1 MFLNSVVEYI
11 NDLSEQSKMFELE
24 KSNIEI
30 EIKFLLDKRI
40 KIPYGIQPNYTNHT
54 DKTNHTNKM
63 KHTDKIN
70 RPDKIN
76 QTDLKLRV
84 MSIVQNALKYGTLD
98 ISQTIN
104 FISTNDNGMFVK
116 QLYFTNGIQ
125 DKDKKN
131 YYFKKSLVAPFYM
144 VSDNI
149 SYKFTINMETSKQ
162 TDINMFDIT
171 RFRLRYTII
180 FNTDGFGSGWKL
192 DLTFVKET
200 KDASLSVLK
209 TIRDKMFSN
218 QIPIQNLLN
227 DFDWDYPDRIE
238 LELEYIDDI
247 KNFNISSIVKVLDG
261 FKQFELPNSE
271 LILNSNITNLELISC
286 ENPKTQKSFNNIKY
300 MTYENCINEIAQI
313 LKPKL
318 IDKFKSGY
326 FGLKQLGSNPVEL
339 NKNLYVTKVL
349 PNIQNFIVT
358 EKIDGIRSMII
369 IYPHD
374 GMCYIINNKNKD
386 GFSIKP
392 LTLSTSD
399 SMFANVSCIIL
410 DSEAIDSKYYI
421 FDVIKYEVNITT
433 NKGKINNVHEM
444 PFNKRLAYIKLIVD
458 HSNELLIDNEPF
470 LFAKH
475 FIELTTDSYMIDIK
489 TFYNDMLQIQNYS
502 IDGLIIISKNDNY
515 DNTLNYKWKPVIT
528 IDFVAKQCPND
539 MLGILPYI
547 IKPNKTLYLLFCG
560 IRSIEYKQ
568 WGIERFKLYDQIFPS
583 VCVNKYGKTNDSYI
597 PIQFS
602 PSADPY
608 AYLFWSDNDTLNNK
622 VIELS
627 YDNNEWVFLK
637 VRHDRVNDLNRKT
650 YYGNNFKVA
659 EQMWMNYKNP
669 LTLDIVCSA
678 FNTANN
684 TANNTGNKLN
694 IISNSIS
701 ISNSYFKKE
710 STEYVAMRKFNNYV
724 KKEIISSITQPRYTE
739 IYQWVIELASG
750 KGQDLQ
756 KYIDC
761 GFQKILM
768 TDIDIDALSE
778 IINRK
783 HKYIS
788 NINSNNVHRNSNKFK
803 IRKETQETQ
812 ETQEKICTN
821 EFSKIYIK
829 QLNLLDCYK
838 KNTELIY
845 NSQYGVPL
853 EGSKLVVCNLAL
865 HYIIPNKLKSQNFVN
880 FLNKILATDGIFI
893 FTSFNGEKI
902 FKLLELNANSDGI
915 WNKYNNAGKLLYSIK
930 KKYKGVFTGSNQQ
943 IGVLLPFT
951 DGEYYTE
958 NLININTLNAQLAKK
973 KIKLIANQSF
983 ETYLDKFSINKTNF
997 YKQLTDI
1004 DKEYISLYH
1013 FYIYKKF

>member
-1 MFLNSVVEYI
+1 MFLNNVVNYI
-11 NDLSEQSKMFELE
+11 HDLSTQSKLLE
-24 KSNIEI
+24 SENSNIEI

-40 KIPYGIQPNYTNHT
+40 KIPYGIQINQINYTNQINL
-54 DKTNHTNKM
+54 KT
-63 KHTDKIN
+63 
-70 RPDKIN
+70 
-76 QTDLKLRV
+76 RV
-84 MSIVQNALKYGTLD
+84 MGIVQNALKYGTLD

-104 FISTNDNGMFVK
+104 FINTNDNGMFVK

-144 VSDNI
+144 GSDNI

-180 FNTDGFGSGWKL
+180 FNTDGFGAGWKL

-200 KDASLSVLK
+200 RDASLSVLK
-209 TIRDKMFSN
+209 TIRDKMFSK

-227 DFDWDYPDRIE
+227 EFDWDYPDRIE

-271 LILNSNITNLELISC
+271 LILNSNITNLELISG
-286 ENPKTQKSFNNIKY
+286 EKTKTEKSCNNIKY

-318 IDKFKSGY
+318 IDKFKSGQ

-349 PNIQNFIVT
+349 PNIQNFMVT

-369 IYPHD
+369 IYPNN
-374 GMCYIINNKNKD
+374 GVCYIINNKNKD
-386 GFSIKP
+386 GFSIKS
-392 LTLSTSD
+392 LTPSITSN
-399 SMFANVSCIIL
+399 SIFANVSCIIL

-421 FDVIKYEVNITT
+421 FDVIKYEVNLTP
-433 NKGKINNVHEM
+433 NHKINNVHEM
-444 PFNKRLAYIKLIVD
+444 PFKKRLEYIKIIVD
-458 HSNELLIDNEPF
+458 NANELLIDNEPF

-475 FIELTTDSYMIDIK
+475 FIELTKDSYMLDIK

-568 WGIERFKLYDQIFPS
+568 WGIERFKLYDQIFPN

-597 PIQFS
+597 PIQFA

-608 AYLFWSDNDTLNNK
+608 AYLFWSDNDALNDK

-627 YDNNEWVFLK
+627 YDNNEWIFLK

-678 FNTANN
+678 FSTNNNIGNT
-684 TANNTGNKLN
+684 TDNKLN
-694 IISNSIS
+694 LISN
-701 ISNSYFKKE
+701 SNSYFKKE

-724 KKEIISSITQPRYTE
+724 KKEIISSITQQIE
-739 IYQWVIELASG
+739 LKWVIELASG

-788 NINSNNVHRNSNKFK
+788 NINSNNVHRNTNKFK
-803 IRKETQETQ
+803 MKKEN
-812 ETQEKICTN
+812 QEKTCTN
-821 EFSKIYIK
+821 ACSKIYIK

-880 FLNKILATDGIFI
+880 FLNKILDTDGIFI

-958 NLININTLNAQLAKK
+958 NLININVLNAQLEKK
-973 KIKLIANQSF
+973 KIKLIANESF
-983 ETYLDKFSINKTNF
+983 ETYLDKFSVNKTNF

>member
-1 MFLNSVVEYI
+1 MFLNNVVNYI
-11 NDLSEQSKMFELE
+11 HDLSTQSKLLE
-24 KSNIEI
+24 SENSNIEI

-40 KIPYGIQPNYTNHT
+40 KIPYGIQINQINYTNQINL
-54 DKTNHTNKM
+54 KT
-63 KHTDKIN
+63 
-70 RPDKIN
+70 
-76 QTDLKLRV
+76 RV
-84 MSIVQNALKYGTLD
+84 MGIVQNALKYGTLD

-104 FISTNDNGMFVK
+104 FINTNDNGMFVK

-180 FNTDGFGSGWKL
+180 FNTDGFGAGWKL

-200 KDASLSVLK
+200 RDASLSVLK
-209 TIRDKMFSN
+209 TIRDKMFSK

-227 DFDWDYPDRIE
+227 EFDWDYPDRIE

-271 LILNSNITNLELISC
+271 LILNSNITNLELISG
-286 ENPKTQKSFNNIKY
+286 EKTKTEKSCNNIKY

-318 IDKFKSGY
+318 IDKFKSGQ

-349 PNIQNFIVT
+349 PNIQNFMVT

-369 IYPHD
+369 IYPNN
-374 GMCYIINNKNKD
+374 GVCYIINNKNKD
-386 GFSIKP
+386 GFSIKS
-392 LTLSTSD
+392 LTPSITSN
-399 SMFANVSCIIL
+399 SIFANVSCIIL

-421 FDVIKYEVNITT
+421 FDVIKYEVNLTP
-433 NKGKINNVHEM
+433 NHKINNVHEM
-444 PFNKRLAYIKLIVD
+444 PFKKRLEYIKIIVD
-458 HSNELLIDNEPF
+458 NANELLIDNEPF

-475 FIELTTDSYMIDIK
+475 FIELTKDSYMLDIK

-568 WGIERFKLYDQIFPS
+568 WGIERFKLYDQIFPN

-597 PIQFS
+597 PIQFA

-608 AYLFWSDNDTLNNK
+608 AYLFWSDNDALNDK

-627 YDNNEWVFLK
+627 YDNNEWIFLK

-678 FNTANN
+678 FSTNNNIGNT
-684 TANNTGNKLN
+684 TDNKLN
-694 IISNSIS
+694 LISN
-701 ISNSYFKKE
+701 SNSYFKKE

-724 KKEIISSITQPRYTE
+724 KKEIISSITQQIE
-739 IYQWVIELASG
+739 LKWVIELASG

-788 NINSNNVHRNSNKFK
+788 NINSNNVHRNTNKFK
-803 IRKETQETQ
+803 MKKEN
-812 ETQEKICTN
+812 QEKTCTN
-821 EFSKIYIK
+821 ACSKIYIK

-880 FLNKILATDGIFI
+880 FLNKILDTDGIFI

-958 NLININTLNAQLAKK
+958 NLININVLNAQLEKK
-973 KIKLIANQSF
+973 KIKLIANESF
-983 ETYLDKFSINKTNF
+983 ETYLDKFSVNKTNF

>member
-1 MFLNSVVEYI
+1 MFLNNVVNYI
-11 NDLSEQSKMFELE
+11 HDLSTQSKLLE
-24 KSNIEI
+24 SENSNIEI

-40 KIPYGIQPNYTNHT
+40 KIPYGIQTNQINYTNQINL
-54 DKTNHTNKM
+54 KT
-63 KHTDKIN
+63 
-70 RPDKIN
+70 
-76 QTDLKLRV
+76 RV
-84 MSIVQNALKYGTLD
+84 MGIVQNALKYGTLD

-104 FISTNDNGMFVK
+104 FINTNDNGMFVK

-144 VSDNI
+144 GSDNI

-180 FNTDGFGSGWKL
+180 FNTDGFGAGWKL

-200 KDASLSVLK
+200 RDASLSVLK
-209 TIRDKMFSN
+209 TIRDKMFSK

-227 DFDWDYPDRIE
+227 EFDWDYPDRIE

-271 LILNSNITNLELISC
+271 LILNSNITNLELISG
-286 ENPKTQKSFNNIKY
+286 EKTKTEKSCNNIKY
-300 MTYENCINEIAQI
+300 MAYENCINEIAQI

-318 IDKFKSGY
+318 IDKFKSGQ

-349 PNIQNFIVT
+349 PNIQNFMVT

-369 IYPHD
+369 IYPNN
-374 GMCYIINNKNKD
+374 GVCYIINNKNKD
-386 GFSIKP
+386 GFSIKS
-392 LTLSTSD
+392 LTPSITSN
-399 SMFANVSCIIL
+399 SIFANVSCIIL

-421 FDVIKYEVNITT
+421 FDVIKYEVNLTP
-433 NKGKINNVHEM
+433 NHKINNVHEM
-444 PFNKRLAYIKLIVD
+444 PFKKRLEYIKIIVD
-458 HSNELLIDNEPF
+458 NANELLIDNEPF

-568 WGIERFKLYDQIFPS
+568 WGIERFKLYDQIFPN

-597 PIQFS
+597 PIQFA

-608 AYLFWSDNDTLNNK
+608 AYLFWSDNDALNDK

-627 YDNNEWVFLK
+627 YDNNEWIFLK

-678 FNTANN
+678 FSTNNNIGNN
-684 TANNTGNKLN
+684 TDNKLN
-694 IISNSIS
+694 LISN
-701 ISNSYFKKE
+701 SNSYFKKE

-724 KKEIISSITQPRYTE
+724 KKEIISSITQFRYTE
-739 IYQWVIELASG
+739 IYQCVIELASG

-788 NINSNNVHRNSNKFK
+788 NINSNNVHRNTNKFK
-803 IRKETQETQ
+803 MKKEK
-812 ETQEKICTN
+812 QEKTCTN
-821 EFSKIYIK
+821 ACSKIYIK

-958 NLININTLNAQLAKK
+958 NLININVLNAQLEKK
-973 KIKLIANQSF
+973 KIKLIANESF
-983 ETYLDKFSINKTNF
+983 ETYLDKFSVNKTNF
-997 YKQLTDI
+997 YKQLNDI

>member
-1 MFLNSVVEYI
+1 MFLNSVVDYI
-11 NDLSEQSKMFELE
+11 HDLSEHPKLLE
-24 KSNIEI
+24 PENSNIEI

-40 KIPYGIQPNYTNHT
+40 KIPYGIQT
-54 DKTNHTNKM
+54 
-63 KHTDKIN
+63 
-70 RPDKIN
+70 N
-76 QTDLKLRV
+76 QTNQTNQIDLKTRS

-116 QLYFTNGIQ
+116 QLYFINGIQ
-125 DKDKKN
+125 DKDKKK
-131 YYFKKSLVAPFYM
+131 YYFKKSLVSPFYM
-144 VSDNI
+144 MSDNI

-180 FNTDGFGSGWKL
+180 FNTDGFGTGWKL

-247 KNFNISSIVKVLDG
+247 KHFNISSIVKVLDG

-271 LILNSNITNLELISC
+271 LIPDEKTKTEKSC
-286 ENPKTQKSFNNIKY
+286 NNIKY
-300 MTYENCINEIAQI
+300 KTYDNCINEIAQI

-386 GFSIKP
+386 GFSIKS
-392 LTLSTSD
+392 LTHSITS

-410 DSEAIDSKYYI
+410 DTEAIDSKYYI
-421 FDVIKYEVNITT
+421 FDVIKYEVNSTD
-433 NKGKINNVHEM
+433 NHKINNVHEM
-444 PFNKRLAYIKLIVD
+444 SFNKRLEYIKLIVD

-489 TFYNDMLQIQNYS
+489 TFYNDMLQIQNYN

-515 DNTLNYKWKPVIT
+515 DNTLNYKWKPIIT
-528 IDFVAKQCPND
+528 IDFVAKQCPSD

-547 IKPNKTLYLLFCG
+547 SKPNKTLYLLFCG

-568 WGIERFKLYDQIFPS
+568 WGIERFKLYDQIFPN

-597 PIQFS
+597 PIQFA

-608 AYLFWSDNDTLNNK
+608 AYLFWSDNDTLNDK

-678 FNTANN
+678 FNTDN
-684 TANNTGNKLN
+684 TTTNKLN
-694 IISNSIS
+694 IISNSS
-701 ISNSYFKKE
+701 SNFSSSSYFKKE

-724 KKEIISSITQPRYTE
+724 KKEIISSITQQIE
-739 IYQWVIELASG
+739 LKWVIELASG

-788 NINSNNVHRNSNKFK
+788 NINSNSANRNSNKFK
-803 IRKETQETQ
+803 IRK

-853 EGSKLVVCNLAL
+853 DGSKLVVCNLAL

-880 FLNKILATDGIFI
+880 FLNKILAADGIFI

-915 WNKYNNAGKLLYSIK
+915 WNKYNNEGKLLYSIK

-958 NLININTLNAQLAKK
+958 NLININVLNAQLAKK
-973 KIKLIANQSF
+973 KIKLIANESF